1 MDPFLGE
8 ALDEVAG
15 RSSKR
20 WGLLV
25 LALVLGTLIA
35 IRLYTGRSDTAD
47 NQQHDEGVAQ

>member
-35 IRLYTGRSDTAD
+35 IRLYTRQPDTAD
-47 NQQHDEGVAQ
+47 NQQHDEGVTQ